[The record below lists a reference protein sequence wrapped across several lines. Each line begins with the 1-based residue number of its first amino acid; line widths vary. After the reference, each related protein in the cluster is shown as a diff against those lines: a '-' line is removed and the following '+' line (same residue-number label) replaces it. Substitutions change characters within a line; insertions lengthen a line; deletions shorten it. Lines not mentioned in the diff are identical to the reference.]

1 MRQLALGDLNIKA
14 LEATAT
20 ELKSTYP
27 GLEVLALE
35 LNTASEKSVEDSI
48 SATVKQLGRI
58 DYAVNNAG
66 IAGAAWKS
74 AESDLASWQRTI
86 DVNLT
91 GVWLCS
97 RAEIRA
103 MLQQDPL
110 EAEYV
115 KHGWREKKKQMADR
129 RLTAIRD

>member
-1 MRQLALGDLNIKA
+1 LNIKA
-14 LEATAT
+14 LENTAT
-20 ELKSTYP
+20 ELKNTYP

-48 SATVKQLGRI
+48 STTVKKLGRI

-74 AESDLASWQRTI
+74 AESDLAGWQKTV

-103 MLQQDPL
+103 MLQQEPL
-110 EAEYV
+110 EAKYV
-115 KHGWREKKKQMADR
+115 KQDGRASKQVADR
-129 RLTAIRD
+129 CLTAIRD